1 MAPKVPFTKFQWII
15 LTVGLVVGLFLT
27 GSFLDIHEEPPPSAP
42 DLNQGDQ
49 AVMAKPLEQWTI
61 KDYEDFYENSLKE
74 VLEEIVGVGEVKVMV
89 NLESSEEKVY
99 QENIRTGTQI
109 TNENDKQ
116 GGTRT
121 IDDKTR
127 EEDLVLLSDG
137 SGEAPV
143 LVKTLKPKIRGVV
156 VVANGAENM
165 QIKAWIFDVVNRALD
180 VPAHRISIVPM
191 KKK

>member
-74 VLEEIVGVGEVKVMV
+74 VLEQIVGVGEVMVMV

-137 SGEAPV
+137 SGEVPV

>member
-1 MAPKVPFTKFQWII
+1 MAPKVPFTKSQWII

-27 GSFLDIHEEPPPSAP
+27 GSFLDIHEEPPPATP
-42 DLNQGDQ
+42 NLNQVDQ
-49 AVMAKPLEQWTI
+49 AVIAKPLEQWTI

-74 VLEEIVGVGEVKVMV
+74 VLEQIVGVGEVMVMV

-137 SGEAPV
+137 SGEVPV